1 MILNELLTRQNVI
14 TKIELKDN
22 DKELS
27 KELKVKVMRIRLAYN
42 KVKKA
47 FDEDVKEFVEQITTD
62 EYKELVQKTD
72 RNEEEE
78 KRFNELTSKINSD
91 YIEFIN
97 QKGLEEISET
107 IDDKFT
113 EDEYAEILDINSGN
127 DVEMYFTTELRHLEE
142 NLENSISVFELEEGN
157 KKYRVVNKPLDIL
170 KPGENNAAGSRLNE
184 NTKYNA
190 NMIIE

>member
-14 TKIELKDN
+14 TKIELKDG

-78 KRFNELTSKINSD
+78 KRFNELTNKINSD

-97 QKGLEEISET
+97 QKGLEEVSET

-127 DVEMYFTTELRHLEE
+127 DVEI
-142 NLENSISVFELEEGN
+142 NGN
-157 KKYRVVNKPLDIL
+157 KIK
-170 KPGENNAAGSRLNE
+170 AADFMEVFYEMFIS
-184 NTKYNA
+184 
-190 NMIIE
+190 

>member
-14 TKIELKDN
+14 TKIELKEN
-22 DKELS
+22 NKELS
-27 KELKVKVMRIRLAYN
+27 KELKVKIMRIRLAYN

-62 EYKELVQKTD
+62 EYKELVQKTE

-127 DVEMYFTTELRHLEE
+127 DVEI
-142 NLENSISVFELEEGN
+142 NGN
-157 KKYRVVNKPLDIL
+157 KIK
-170 KPGENNAAGSRLNE
+170 AADFMEVFYEMFIS
-184 NTKYNA
+184 
-190 NMIIE
+190 

>member
-27 KELKVKVMRIRLAYN
+27 KELKVKIMRIRLAYN

-78 KRFNELTSKINSD
+78 KRFNELPSKINSD

-127 DVEMYFTTELRHLEE
+127 DVEI
-142 NLENSISVFELEEGN
+142 NGN
-157 KKYRVVNKPLDIL
+157 KIK
-170 KPGENNAAGSRLNE
+170 AADFMEVFYEMFIS
-184 NTKYNA
+184 
-190 NMIIE
+190 

>member
-27 KELKVKVMRIRLAYN
+27 K
-42 KVKKA
+42 
-47 FDEDVKEFVEQITTD
+47 D
-62 EYKELVQKTD
+62 EYKELVQKTE

-127 DVEMYFTTELRHLEE
+127 DVEI
-142 NLENSISVFELEEGN
+142 NGN
-157 KKYRVVNKPLDIL
+157 KIK
-170 KPGENNAAGSRLNE
+170 AADFMEVFYEMFIS
-184 NTKYNA
+184 
-190 NMIIE
+190 

>member
-78 KRFNELTSKINSD
+78 NRFNELTSKINSD

-127 DVEMYFTTELRHLEE
+127 DVEI
-142 NLENSISVFELEEGN
+142 NGN
-157 KKYRVVNKPLDIL
+157 KIK
-170 KPGENNAAGSRLNE
+170 AADFMEVFYEMFIS
-184 NTKYNA
+184 
-190 NMIIE
+190 

>member
-14 TKIELKDN
+14 TKIELKDG
-22 DKELS
+22 DKELP

-62 EYKELVQKTD
+62 EYKELVQKTE

-127 DVEMYFTTELRHLEE
+127 DVEI
-142 NLENSISVFELEEGN
+142 NGN
-157 KKYRVVNKPLDIL
+157 KIK
-170 KPGENNAAGSRLNE
+170 AADFMEVFYEMFIS
-184 NTKYNA
+184 
-190 NMIIE
+190 

>member
-62 EYKELVQKTD
+62 EYRELAQKTD

-127 DVEMYFTTELRHLEE
+127 DVEI
-142 NLENSISVFELEEGN
+142 NGN
-157 KKYRVVNKPLDIL
+157 KIK
-170 KPGENNAAGSRLNE
+170 AADFMEVFYEMFIS
-184 NTKYNA
+184 
-190 NMIIE
+190 

>member
-14 TKIELKDN
+14 TNIELKDG

-47 FDEDVKEFVEQITTD
+47 FDEDVKEFVEQITTN
-62 EYKELVQKTD
+62 EYKELVQKTN

-127 DVEMYFTTELRHLEE
+127 DVEI
-142 NLENSISVFELEEGN
+142 NGN
-157 KKYRVVNKPLDIL
+157 KIK
-170 KPGENNAAGSRLNE
+170 AADFMEIFYEMFIS
-184 NTKYNA
+184 
-190 NMIIE
+190 

>member
-14 TKIELKDN
+14 TKIELKDG

-127 DVEMYFTTELRHLEE
+127 DIEI
-142 NLENSISVFELEEGN
+142 NGN
-157 KKYRVVNKPLDIL
+157 KIK
-170 KPGENNAAGSRLNE
+170 AADFMEVFYEMFIS
-184 NTKYNA
+184 
-190 NMIIE
+190 

>member
-27 KELKVKVMRIRLAYN
+27 KELKVKIMRIRLAYN

-62 EYKELVQKTD
+62 EYKELVQKTN
-72 RNEEEE
+72 RNEDEE
-78 KRFNELTSKINSD
+78 KRFNELTTKINSD

-107 IDDKFT
+107 IDDKLT

-127 DVEMYFTTELRHLEE
+127 DVEI
-142 NLENSISVFELEEGN
+142 NGN
-157 KKYRVVNKPLDIL
+157 KIK
-170 KPGENNAAGSRLNE
+170 AADFMEIFYEIFIS
-184 NTKYNA
+184 
-190 NMIIE
+190 

>member
-14 TKIELKDN
+14 TKIELKDG

-72 RNEEEE
+72 RNEDEE

-127 DVEMYFTTELRHLEE
+127 DVEI
-142 NLENSISVFELEEGN
+142 NGN
-157 KKYRVVNKPLDIL
+157 KIKAVDFMEVFYEMFI
-170 KPGENNAAGSRLNE
+170 S
-184 NTKYNA
+184 
-190 NMIIE
+190 

>member
-27 KELKVKVMRIRLAYN
+27 KELKVKIMRIRLAYN

-62 EYKELVQKTD
+62 EYKELVQKTE

-78 KRFNELTSKINSD
+78 KRFNGLTSKINSD

-127 DVEMYFTTELRHLEE
+127 DVEI
-142 NLENSISVFELEEGN
+142 NGN
-157 KKYRVVNKPLDIL
+157 KIK
-170 KPGENNAAGSRLNE
+170 AADFMEVFYEMFIS
-184 NTKYNA
+184 
-190 NMIIE
+190 

>member
-14 TKIELKDN
+14 TKIELKDG

-62 EYKELVQKTD
+62 EYKELVQKTE

-127 DVEMYFTTELRHLEE
+127 DVEI
-142 NLENSISVFELEEGN
+142 NGN
-157 KKYRVVNKPLDIL
+157 KIK
-170 KPGENNAAGSRLNE
+170 AADFMEVFYEIFIS
-184 NTKYNA
+184 
-190 NMIIE
+190 

>member
-27 KELKVKVMRIRLAYN
+27 KELKVKIMRIRLAYN

-62 EYKELVQKTD
+62 EYKELVQKTE

-127 DVEMYFTTELRHLEE
+127 DVEI
-142 NLENSISVFELEEGN
+142 NGN
-157 KKYRVVNKPLDIL
+157 KIK
-170 KPGENNAAGSRLNE
+170 AADLMEVFYEMFIS
-184 NTKYNA
+184 
-190 NMIIE
+190 

>member
-72 RNEEEE
+72 RNEDEE

-127 DVEMYFTTELRHLEE
+127 NVEI
-142 NLENSISVFELEEGN
+142 NGN
-157 KKYRVVNKPLDIL
+157 KIK
-170 KPGENNAAGSRLNE
+170 AADFMEVFYEMFIS
-184 NTKYNA
+184 
-190 NMIIE
+190 

>member
-27 KELKVKVMRIRLAYN
+27 KELKVKIMRIRLAYN

-62 EYKELVQKTD
+62 EYKELVQKTE
-72 RNEEEE
+72 RNEKEE

-127 DVEMYFTTELRHLEE
+127 DVEI
-142 NLENSISVFELEEGN
+142 NGN
-157 KKYRVVNKPLDIL
+157 KIK
-170 KPGENNAAGSRLNE
+170 AADFMEVFYEMFIS
-184 NTKYNA
+184 
-190 NMIIE
+190 

>member
-14 TKIELKDN
+14 TKIELKDG

-62 EYKELVQKTD
+62 EYKELVQKTE

-127 DVEMYFTTELRHLEE
+127 DVEI
-142 NLENSISVFELEEGN
+142 NGN
-157 KKYRVVNKPLDIL
+157 KIK
-170 KPGENNAAGSRLNE
+170 AADFMEVFYEMFIS
-184 NTKYNA
+184 
-190 NMIIE
+190 

>member
-14 TKIELKDN
+14 TKIELKDG
-22 DKELS
+22 DKELP

-62 EYKELVQKTD
+62 EYKELVQKTE

-127 DVEMYFTTELRHLEE
+127 DVEI
-142 NLENSISVFELEEGN
+142 NGN
-157 KKYRVVNKPLDIL
+157 KIK
-170 KPGENNAAGSRLNE
+170 AADFMEIFYEMFIS
-184 NTKYNA
+184 
-190 NMIIE
+190 

>member
-14 TKIELKDN
+14 TKIELKDG
-22 DKELS
+22 DKELP
-27 KELKVKVMRIRLAYN
+27 KELKVKIMRIRLAYN

-107 IDDKFT
+107 IDDKFI

-127 DVEMYFTTELRHLEE
+127 DVEI
-142 NLENSISVFELEEGN
+142 NGN
-157 KKYRVVNKPLDIL
+157 KIK
-170 KPGENNAAGSRLNE
+170 AADFMEVFYEMFIS
-184 NTKYNA
+184 
-190 NMIIE
+190 